1 MNDNIKK
8 KILPLVIMAVLFFG
22 GIASILYPLVGN
34 IVTISTAK
42 TEIAQYD
49 KEAEDISDDEFEAL
63 FETARDFNENLFN
76 GILKSDEARCL
87 NRGDDGLM
95 CYVDV
100 PLINVYLPVYY
111 GTSEEVLKKGCGYI
125 ENTSL
130 PVGGVNTHSVI
141 AGHTGLPTADIF
153 TRLDEVGEGDVFYI
167 HILGE
172 ILAYK
177 IDKISTVLPDETEM
191 VNIVP
196 GEDRVTLLTCT
207 PYGVNDHRLLV
218 SGVRV
223 PYDPEDDAVEEI
235 LPQLPQTSDD
245 VSKEIGRQTAVIVGI
260 AVVAIIV
267 FLIACIVL
275 RLDEKKKNGSV
286 QIDDIL
292 VDDEPSQFDDE

>member
-8 KILPLVIMAVLFFG
+8 KVLPLVIMAILFFG
-22 GIASILYPLVGN
+22 GIASILYPLIGN
-34 IVTISTAK
+34 IVTVKTAK
-42 TEIAQYD
+42 TVIAQYD
-49 KEAEDISDDEFEAL
+49 NEAEDLAGDEFEAL
-63 FETARDFNENLFN
+63 FETARDFNENLFHGTLN
-76 GILKSDEARCL
+76 SDEIRCL
-87 NRGDDGLM
+87 NRGDDLM

-111 GTSEEVLKKGCGYI
+111 GTSEAALKKGCGYL

-130 PVGGVNTHSVI
+130 PVGGENTHCVI
-141 AGHTGLPTADIF
+141 AGHTGLPTAEML
-153 TRLDEVGEGDVFYI
+153 TKLDEVGEGDVFYI

-172 ILAYK
+172 VLAYK
-177 IDKISTVLPDETEM
+177 IDKISTVLPDKTETL
-191 VNIVP
+191 NIVP

-223 PYDPEDDAVEEI
+223 PYDPENDAVEEL

-245 VSKEIGRQTAVIVGI
+245 VSKEIGRQATVIAGI
-260 AVVAIIV
+260 AVAAIIV